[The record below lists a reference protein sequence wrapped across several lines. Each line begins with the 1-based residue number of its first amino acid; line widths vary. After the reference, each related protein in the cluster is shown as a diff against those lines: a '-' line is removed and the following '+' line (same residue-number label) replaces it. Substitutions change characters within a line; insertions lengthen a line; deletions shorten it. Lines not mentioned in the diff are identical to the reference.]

1 MRELQQ
7 RNKTQTK
14 NTREGK
20 RAQKGKLHHW
30 CTFHK
35 PKVHHWCTC
44 QMVRL
49 GPFGTTWQGPP
60 EPKGTPKWEGGELG
74 TAPKWE
80 GGELGTAPERPTRS
94 LLAKRNDLNSVKTSR
109 KVSFVS
115 TLPCGSNEPD
125 KHMLSDIQYRSASL
139 CLQCRHIARL
149 FTHMQSASRT
159 QIQRSACMHLQK
171 VVNA

>member
-7 RNKTQTK
+7 RNTTHTRKNNGTQK
-14 NTREGK
+14 EN
-20 RAQKGKLHHW
+20 
-30 CTFHK
+30 
-35 PKVHHWCTC
+35 VHCPNWDD
-44 QMVRL
+44 MAR
-49 GPFGTTWQGPP
+49 P
-60 EPKGTPKWEGGELG
+60 GGESWG
-74 TAPKWE
+74 RW
-80 GGELGTAPERPTRS
+80 GELGTAPERPTRS